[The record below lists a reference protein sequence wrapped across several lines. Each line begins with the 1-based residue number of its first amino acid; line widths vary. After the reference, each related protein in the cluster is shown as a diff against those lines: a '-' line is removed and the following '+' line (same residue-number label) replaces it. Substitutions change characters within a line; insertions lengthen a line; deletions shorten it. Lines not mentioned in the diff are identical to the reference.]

1 LQQEQPAALGF
12 IVLTNAVSAELQTQ
26 QAEQESTVARVLP
39 TDEP

>member
-1 LQQEQPAALGF
+1 LQQEQSAALGF
-12 IVLTNAVSAELQTQ
+12 IVLSYAFSAELQTQ